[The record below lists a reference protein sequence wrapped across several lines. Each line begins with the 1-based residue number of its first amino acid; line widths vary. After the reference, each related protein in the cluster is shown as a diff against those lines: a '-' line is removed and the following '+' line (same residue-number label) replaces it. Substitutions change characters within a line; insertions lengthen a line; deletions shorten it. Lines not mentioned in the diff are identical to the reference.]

1 MEGLIISLYDVRS
14 LSCVLLL
21 ALAAFVAGP
30 ARGADAAP
38 ILVVGDSLSAAYG
51 IARDEGWVA
60 LLERRLRVQGYG
72 QPVINASVSGD
83 TSRGALARLPAL
95 LDGHRPGVV
104 IIEIGGN
111 DGLRGLPLDVL
122 RSNLSSMIEAAEKA
136 DARVLLLGMRIPPN
150 YGPRYAE
157 GFREIYED
165 LSDRYDAAL
174 VPFLLEGVAL
184 DPKLMQDDGIHP
196 RAAAQ
201 PMMLDLVWPALEP
214 LLAETGDRASSGAA
228 AEAAPAHQ

>member
-1 MEGLIISLYDVRS
+1 MYDFRS
-14 LSCVLLL
+14 VLCGALL
-21 ALAAFVAGP
+21 ALVALAARAG
-30 ARGADAAP
+30 DAPP

-95 LDGHRPGVV
+95 LDRHRPGIVV
-104 IIEIGGN
+104 IEIGGN

-122 RSNLSSMIEAAEKA
+122 RSNLASMIEAAQEA

-157 GFREIYED
+157 GFYETYEQ
-165 LSDRYDAAL
+165 LSERYETAL
-174 VPFLLEGVAL
+174 VPFLLDGIAL
-184 DPKLMQDDGIHP
+184 DAELMQDDGIHP

-201 PMMLDLVWPALEP
+201 AGMLDLVWPALEP
-214 LLAETGDRASSGAA
+214 LLKDAGERAATGAA
-228 AEAAPAHQ
+228 AGAAGAQD

>member
-1 MEGLIISLYDVRS
+1 MYEIRS
-14 LSCVLLL
+14 VLCGALL
-21 ALAAFVAGP
+21 ALGAVIALAARAD
-30 ARGADAAP
+30 DAAP

-51 IARDEGWVA
+51 IAKDEGWVA

-72 QPVINASVSGD
+72 QPVVNASVSGD
-83 TSRGALARLPAL
+83 TSRGALGRLPAL
-95 LDGHRPGVV
+95 LDRHRPGVV
-104 IIEIGGN
+104 VIEIGGN

-122 RSNLSSMIEAAEKA
+122 RSNLASMVEAAQKA

-157 GFREIYED
+157 GFHEIYDE
-165 LSDRYDAAL
+165 LSDRYETAL
-174 VPFLLEGVAL
+174 VPFLLDGIAL

-201 PMMLDLVWPALEP
+201 AAMLDHVWPALEP
-214 LLAETGDRASSGAA
+214 LLKNADDGAKRGATASGAA
-228 AEAAPAHQ
+228 RAHH